1 MKEFLFNNSNFEKVV
16 RKAVNIFDRSI
27 TEDDVKKIEVLD
39 CTDFDFSNEDFPILI
54 KFEKLKELALST
66 PYERMNFLKSL
77 TNLEDL
83 YLEVWNNDNVLAFND
98 FKNAKSLKSLHIS
111 GGAYSNINLIN
122 LEHLQALKSLK
133 YLGLHEFGNVNLAPL
148 ENMLQL
154 EEFYCGYGN
163 VFNIEV
169 VQTLKNLKTLTL
181 IDFSVENLNFLDS
194 FPDDIELELC
204 GIEVKEGIDI
214 EYLKRFTNADIS
226 EITVGRKMIIG
237 SDGLK

>member
-1 MKEFLFNNSNFEKVV
+1 M
-16 RKAVNIFDRSI
+16 
-27 TEDDVKKIEVLD
+27 
-39 CTDFDFSNEDFPILI
+39 
-54 KFEKLKELALST
+54 
-66 PYERMNFLKSL
+66 
-77 TNLEDL
+77 
-83 YLEVWNNDNVLAFND
+83 
-98 FKNAKSLKSLHIS
+98 
-111 GGAYSNINLIN
+111 
-122 LEHLQALKSLK
+122 
-133 YLGLHEFGNVNLAPL
+133 PL
-148 ENMLQL
+148 W
-154 EEFYCGYGN
+154 FN

-214 EYLKRFTNADIS
+214 EYLKRFINADIS

>member
-1 MKEFLFNNSNFEKVV
+1 MPLW
-16 RKAVNIFDRSI
+16 
-27 TEDDVKKIEVLD
+27 
-39 CTDFDFSNEDFPILI
+39 FS
-54 KFEKLKELALST
+54 
-66 PYERMNFLKSL
+66 
-77 TNLEDL
+77 
-83 YLEVWNNDNVLAFND
+83 
-98 FKNAKSLKSLHIS
+98 
-111 GGAYSNINLIN
+111 
-122 LEHLQALKSLK
+122 
-133 YLGLHEFGNVNLAPL
+133 
-148 ENMLQL
+148 
-154 EEFYCGYGN
+154 

-226 EITVGRKMIIG
+226 EITVGGKIIIG